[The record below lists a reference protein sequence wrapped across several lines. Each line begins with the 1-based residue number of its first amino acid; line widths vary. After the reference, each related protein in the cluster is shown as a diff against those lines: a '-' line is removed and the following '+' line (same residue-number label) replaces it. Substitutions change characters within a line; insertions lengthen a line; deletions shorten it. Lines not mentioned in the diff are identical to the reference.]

1 MRWIHATAFFLAFL
15 VGCAARPKAPEPE
28 LPPPKAEPR
37 PVVRTDAALTASPE
51 IAKSFR
57 SAPSI
62 CFDGA
67 LKLCR
72 DRDYRVVSMQQ
83 SASISAHAPAFDL
96 MLAFTRMSDGRTRVT
111 VRRNPENR
119 DEASRFLDQL
129 YDTLLEPRQ

>member
-1 MRWIHATAFFLAFL
+1 MKSIFAPAFLLAFL

-28 LPPPKAEPR
+28 LPPPKAAPP
-37 PVVRTDAALTASPE
+37 PVVRTDAALAATPE

-72 DRDYRVVSMQQ
+72 DRDYRIVNLRQ

-96 MLAFTRMSDGRTRVT
+96 MLTFSRTPDGRTQVT
-111 VRRNPENR
+111 VRRNPEHR